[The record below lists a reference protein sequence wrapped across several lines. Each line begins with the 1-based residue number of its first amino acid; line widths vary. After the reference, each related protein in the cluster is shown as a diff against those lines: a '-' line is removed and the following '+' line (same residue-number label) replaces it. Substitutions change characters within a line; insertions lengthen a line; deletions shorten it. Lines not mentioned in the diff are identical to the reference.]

1 VSSGT
6 RVSIEVNSGYDA
18 RKMLVDIKSRVDA
31 INTFHGEA
39 ENPVV
44 SLAQSKLE
52 VIAVTIAGIY
62 G

>member
-1 VSSGT
+1 
-6 RVSIEVNSGYDA
+6 VSIEVNSGYDA

-44 SLAQSKLE
+44 SLAQSKRE